1 MRNEQEMMDLIL
13 TTAREDDRIRAV
25 ILNGSRV
32 NPNVKPDRFQ
42 DFDIIFVVTDI
53 TPFIS
58 DPTWIDRFGERMI
71 MQTPDLMG
79 TEAPRNDG
87 GFTYLMQFMDGN
99 RIDLSLVPI
108 NHVQEMK
115 DDSLSILLMDK
126 DNRFKPF
133 PPPSEASYLPAP
145 PTAKAFGDCC
155 NEFWWV
161 STYVAKGLVREDIL
175 YAHHMLDDV
184 MRGELMKMLTWNFGI
199 RTDFRKNPGKA
210 GDNLKTGLP
219 AQYWSH
225 LLATFAPAEIN
236 PTWDSLLTSSE
247 LFRDCAREVAAFF
260 NFDYP
265 EEDDARVSKYLRQV
279 KTISNKTS

>member
-1 MRNEQEMMDLIL
+1 MRSEQEMMDLIL

-25 ILNGSRV
+25 FLNGSRV
-32 NPNVKPDRFQ
+32 NPNIKPDRFQ

-79 TEAPRNDG
+79 SEAPRSDG

-99 RIDLSLVPI
+99 RIDLSLIPVDSA
-108 NHVQEMK
+108 QEME

-126 DNRFKPF
+126 DDRFKPF

-161 STYVAKGLVREDIL
+161 STYVAKSLARPDIL
-175 YAHHMLDDV
+175 LAHHMLDVV
-184 MRGELMKMLTWNFGI
+184 MHGELIKMLTWNFGI
-199 RTDFRKNPGKA
+199 RTEFRQNPGKA
-210 GDNLKTGLP
+210 GDNLKHVLP
-219 AQYWSH
+219 AQHWSR

-236 PTWDSLLTSSE
+236 PTWDALLTSTE

-265 EEDDARVSKYLRQV
+265 EEDGARVSNYLRQV